1 MKYSKPSK
9 NNGRLKSIEIY
20 EGESIET
27 KCARVLQNN
36 EPITDTAPIIYTAK
50 EDGVLPAYNI
60 RTDRFDIAMDAYDS
74 LTIDQLRFV
83 EESDG
88 SIRFVSDATLL
99 LNEQRII
106 NDIGEDNYRNFIRE
120 LQVNPSSPYKD
131 GNFTDEQLMT
141 EIKSRYVQSPSEV
154 REWVRDMLDQQEKI
168 SDDAKAKLEDMK
180 SSGIESSDT
189 VVESVKTE

>member
-1 MKYSKPSK
+1 ME
-9 NNGRLKSIEIY
+9 NRDILN
-20 EGESIET
+20 
-27 KCARVLQNN
+27 VLANS
-36 EPITDTAPIIYTAK
+36 EFITVRPID
-50 EDGVLPAYNI
+50 E
-60 RTDRFDIAMDAYDS
+60 
-74 LTIDQLRFV
+74 LRFV
-83 EESDG
+83 QELNG
-88 SIRFVSDATLL
+88 SVRFVSDATLL

-168 SDDAKAKLEDMK
+168 SDDAKAKLEEMK
-180 SSGIESSDT
+180 SSETELSDP
-189 VVESVKTE
+189 VVESAKTE

>member
-1 MKYSKPSK
+1 MEK
-9 NNGRLKSIEIY
+9 RD
-20 EGESIET
+20 
-27 KCARVLQNN
+27 VLNVLSN
-36 EPITDTAPIIYTAK
+36 SEFITVRP
-50 EDGVLPAYNI
+50 
-60 RTDRFDIAMDAYDS
+60 
-74 LTIDQLRFV
+74 IDQLRFV

>member
-1 MKYSKPSK
+1 MED
-9 NNGRLKSIEIY
+9 KSILSTLANSEFI
-20 EGESIET
+20 T
-27 KCARVLQNN
+27 VR
-36 EPITDTAPIIYTAK
+36 PID
-50 EDGVLPAYNI
+50 E
-60 RTDRFDIAMDAYDS
+60 M
-74 LTIDQLRFV
+74 RFV
-83 EESDG
+83 QELNG

-131 GNFTDEQLMT
+131 SNFTDEQLMT

-168 SDDAKAKLEDMK
+168 SDDAKAKLEE
-180 SSGIESSDT
+180 IEASKGETTDT
-189 VVESVKTE
+189 VVESSKTE

>member
-1 MKYSKPSK
+1 MEKRDIL
-9 NNGRLKSIEIY
+9 N
-20 EGESIET
+20 
-27 KCARVLQNN
+27 VLSNS
-36 EPITDTAPIIYTAK
+36 EFITVRPID
-50 EDGVLPAYNI
+50 E
-60 RTDRFDIAMDAYDS
+60 
-74 LTIDQLRFV
+74 LRFV
-83 EESDG
+83 EELNG
-88 SIRFVSDATLL
+88 SVRFVSDATLL

-168 SDDAKAKLEDMK
+168 SDDVKANLEEIEASK
-180 SSGIESSDT
+180 VESSDS
-189 VVESVKTE
+189 VVESAKTE

>member
-1 MKYSKPSK
+1 MEK
-9 NNGRLKSIEIY
+9 RD
-20 EGESIET
+20 
-27 KCARVLQNN
+27 VL
-36 EPITDTAPIIYTAK
+36 
-50 EDGVLPAYNI
+50 GVLSNSEFITVRP
-60 RTDRFDIAMDAYDS
+60 
-74 LTIDQLRFV
+74 IDQLRFV
-83 EESDG
+83 EELDG

-154 REWVRDMLDQQEKI
+154 REWVRDMLDKQEQI
-168 SDDAKAKLEDMK
+168 SDEAKAKLEEMK
-180 SSGIESSDT
+180 SSEPGSIEPTDP
-189 VVESVKTE
+189 VFVEPKTE

>member
-1 MKYSKPSK
+1 MEKRDILGILSNSEFTTV
-9 NNGRLKSIEIY
+9 R
-20 EGESIET
+20 
-27 KCARVLQNN
+27 
-36 EPITDTAPIIYTAK
+36 PID
-50 EDGVLPAYNI
+50 E
-60 RTDRFDIAMDAYDS
+60 
-74 LTIDQLRFV
+74 LRFV
-83 EESDG
+83 EELNG

-131 GNFTDEQLMT
+131 SNFTDEQLMT

-168 SDDAKAKLEDMK
+168 SDDVKSKLEE
-180 SSGIESSDT
+180 IEASKGDTTDT
-189 VVESVKTE
+189 VVESPKTE

>member
-1 MKYSKPSK
+1 MKD
-9 NNGRLKSIEIY
+9 KSILSTLANSEFI
-20 EGESIET
+20 T
-27 KCARVLQNN
+27 VR
-36 EPITDTAPIIYTAK
+36 PID
-50 EDGVLPAYNI
+50 E
-60 RTDRFDIAMDAYDS
+60 M
-74 LTIDQLRFV
+74 RFV
-83 EESDG
+83 QELNG

-131 GNFTDEQLMT
+131 SNFTDEQLMT

-168 SDDAKAKLEDMK
+168 SDDAKAKLEEMK
-180 SSGIESSDT
+180 SSETELSDP
-189 VVESVKTE
+189 VVESSKTE

>member
-1 MKYSKPSK
+1 MEKRDTL
-9 NNGRLKSIEIY
+9 N
-20 EGESIET
+20 
-27 KCARVLQNN
+27 VLANS
-36 EPITDTAPIIYTAK
+36 EFTTVRPID
-50 EDGVLPAYNI
+50 E
-60 RTDRFDIAMDAYDS
+60 
-74 LTIDQLRFV
+74 LRFV
-83 EESDG
+83 EELNG
-88 SIRFVSDATLL
+88 SVRFVSDATLL

-168 SDDAKAKLEDMK
+168 SDDAKAKLEEMK
-180 SSGIESSDT
+180 SSEVESSDI
-189 VVESVKTE
+189 VVESPKTE

>member
-1 MKYSKPSK
+1 M
-9 NNGRLKSIEIY
+9 
-20 EGESIET
+20 ET
-27 KCARVLQNN
+27 QNILNVLANS
-36 EPITDTAPIIYTAK
+36 EFITVRPVD
-50 EDGVLPAYNI
+50 E
-60 RTDRFDIAMDAYDS
+60 
-74 LTIDQLRFV
+74 LRFV
-83 EESDG
+83 TEQNG

-168 SDDAKAKLEDMK
+168 SDASIAKLEEMK
-180 SSGIESSDT
+180 SSETEPSGS

>member
-1 MKYSKPSK
+1 MEK
-9 NNGRLKSIEIY
+9 RD
-20 EGESIET
+20 
-27 KCARVLQNN
+27 VLNVLSN
-36 EPITDTAPIIYTAK
+36 SEFITVRPVD
-50 EDGVLPAYNI
+50 E
-60 RTDRFDIAMDAYDS
+60 
-74 LTIDQLRFV
+74 LRFV
-83 EESDG
+83 QELDG

-131 GNFTDEQLMT
+131 FNFTDEQLMT

-189 VVESVKTE
+189 VVESAKTE

>member
-1 MKYSKPSK
+1 MEKVDAL
-9 NNGRLKSIEIY
+9 N
-20 EGESIET
+20 
-27 KCARVLQNN
+27 VLSNS
-36 EPITDTAPIIYTAK
+36 EFITVRPID
-50 EDGVLPAYNI
+50 E
-60 RTDRFDIAMDAYDS
+60 
-74 LTIDQLRFV
+74 LRFV
-83 EESDG
+83 EELDG

-154 REWVRDMLDQQEKI
+154 REWVCDMLDQQEKI
-168 SDDAKAKLEDMK
+168 SDDAKAKLEEMK
-180 SSGIESSDT
+180 SSEAEPSGS
-189 VVESVKTE
+189 VVEPVKTE

>member
-1 MKYSKPSK
+1 MEKRDII
-9 NNGRLKSIEIY
+9 N
-20 EGESIET
+20 
-27 KCARVLQNN
+27 VLSNS
-36 EPITDTAPIIYTAK
+36 EFTTVRPID
-50 EDGVLPAYNI
+50 E
-60 RTDRFDIAMDAYDS
+60 
-74 LTIDQLRFV
+74 LRFFQ
-83 EESDG
+83 ELNG
-88 SIRFVSDATLL
+88 SVRFISDATLL

-131 GNFTDEQLMT
+131 SNFTDEQLMT

-180 SSGIESSDT
+180 SSEGETTDS
-189 VVESVKTE
+189 VVEPVKTE

>member
-1 MKYSKPSK
+1 MEKRDTL
-9 NNGRLKSIEIY
+9 N
-20 EGESIET
+20 
-27 KCARVLQNN
+27 VLANS
-36 EPITDTAPIIYTAK
+36 EFTTVRPID
-50 EDGVLPAYNI
+50 E
-60 RTDRFDIAMDAYDS
+60 
-74 LTIDQLRFV
+74 LRFV
-83 EESDG
+83 EELNG

-168 SDDAKAKLEDMK
+168 SDDVKAKLEEMK
-180 SSGIESSDT
+180 SSETEFSDS
-189 VVESVKTE
+189 VVEPVKTE

>member
-1 MKYSKPSK
+1 M
-9 NNGRLKSIEIY
+9 
-20 EGESIET
+20 ET
-27 KCARVLQNN
+27 QNILNVLANS
-36 EPITDTAPIIYTAK
+36 EFITVRPVD
-50 EDGVLPAYNI
+50 E
-60 RTDRFDIAMDAYDS
+60 
-74 LTIDQLRFV
+74 LRFV
-83 EESDG
+83 TEQNG

-168 SDDAKAKLEDMK
+168 SDASKAKLEEMK
-180 SSGIESSDT
+180 SSETEPSGSD
-189 VVESVKTE
+189 VESVKTE

>member
-1 MKYSKPSK
+1 MK
-9 NNGRLKSIEIY
+9 
-20 EGESIET
+20 
-27 KCARVLQNN
+27 
-36 EPITDTAPIIYTAK
+36 K
-50 EDGVLPAYNI
+50 EDVLNVLANSEFTTVRP
-60 RTDRFDIAMDAYDS
+60 
-74 LTIDQLRFV
+74 IDELRFV
-83 EESDG
+83 EELDG

-120 LQVNPSSPYKD
+120 LQMNPSSPYKD

-168 SDDAKAKLEDMK
+168 SDDVKAKLEEMK
-180 SSGIESSDT
+180 SSETEPSDP
-189 VVESVKTE
+189 VVESAKTE

>member
-1 MKYSKPSK
+1 ME
-9 NNGRLKSIEIY
+9 NRDILN
-20 EGESIET
+20 
-27 KCARVLQNN
+27 VLSNS
-36 EPITDTAPIIYTAK
+36 EFITVRPID
-50 EDGVLPAYNI
+50 E
-60 RTDRFDIAMDAYDS
+60 
-74 LTIDQLRFV
+74 LRFFQ
-83 EESDG
+83 ELNG

-168 SDDAKAKLEDMK
+168 SDDAKVKLEEMK
-180 SSGIESSDT
+180 SSEIEPSDS
-189 VVESVKTE
+189 VVESAKTE